1 MHDES
6 PNPSPL
12 TNAVCMHCGY
22 DISGT
27 SLNADGLVTCPE
39 CGTELIRSTRTLLTK
54 RDIHSELIRTFIVI
68 FGIWTALT
76 ALLAMP
82 FHDSIVGGIV
92 VMSYIFIYPIA
103 LPITFIVE
111 WTRLHRDT
119 PPTPI
124 PTMDHPP
131 LDPRVL
137 DPQRGVLHRDDRDD
151 GEGAVSLMSHKLSQF
166 SPID

>member
-1 MHDES
+1 MHDET
-6 PNPSPL
+6 PNPLPL
-12 TNAVCMHCGY
+12 SNAVCMHCGY

-119 PPTPI
+119 TPHPRPYPRWTI
-124 PTMDHPP
+124 PLWTLAYTIPSFVFYIGTIMMMG
-131 LDPRVL
+131 RVL
-137 DPQRGVLHRDDRDD
+137 
-151 GEGAVSLMSHKLSQF
+151 
-166 SPID
+166 

>member
-1 MHDES
+1 MHDET
-6 PNPSPL
+6 PNPLPL
-12 TNAVCMHCGY
+12 SNAVCMHCGY

-119 PPTPI
+119 TPHPRPYPRWTI
-124 PTMDHPP
+124 PLWTLAYTIPSLVFYIVKIVMME
-131 LDPRVL
+131 RVL
-137 DPQRGVLHRDDRDD
+137 
-151 GEGAVSLMSHKLSQF
+151 
-166 SPID
+166 

>member
-12 TNAVCMHCGY
+12 TKAVCMHCGY

-54 RDIHSELIRTFIVI
+54 RDIHTQLVRSLLGL

-119 PPTPI
+119 TPHPRPYPRWTI
-124 PTMDHPP
+124 PLWTLAYSIPSVVFYIVTIVIMG
-131 LDPRVL
+131 RVL
-137 DPQRGVLHRDDRDD
+137 
-151 GEGAVSLMSHKLSQF
+151 
-166 SPID
+166 

>member
-1 MHDES
+1 MHDET
-6 PNPSPL
+6 PNPLPL
-12 TNAVCMHCGY
+12 SNAVCMHCGY

-39 CGTELIRSTRTLLTK
+39 CGIELIRSTRTLLTK

-119 PPTPI
+119 TPHPRPYPRWTI
-124 PTMDHPP
+124 PLWTLAYTIPSVVFYIVTIVMMG
-131 LDPRVL
+131 RVL
-137 DPQRGVLHRDDRDD
+137 
-151 GEGAVSLMSHKLSQF
+151 
-166 SPID
+166 

>member
-1 MHDES
+1 MHDET
-6 PNPSPL
+6 PNPLPL
-12 TNAVCMHCGY
+12 SNAVCMHCGY

-39 CGTELIRSTRTLLTK
+39 CGIELIRSTRTLLTK

-119 PPTPI
+119 TPHPRPYPRWTI
-124 PTMDHPP
+124 PLWTLAYSIPSVVFYIVTIVMMG
-131 LDPRVL
+131 RVL
-137 DPQRGVLHRDDRDD
+137 
-151 GEGAVSLMSHKLSQF
+151 
-166 SPID
+166 

>member
-27 SLNADGLVTCPE
+27 SLNDDGLVTCPE
-39 CGTELIRSTRTLLTK
+39 CGIKLIRSRRTLLTK
-54 RDIHSELIRTFIVI
+54 RDIHTQLIRTLLGF
-68 FGIWTALT
+68 FGIWTVAT
-76 ALLAMP
+76 FLLA
-82 FHDSIVGGIV
+82 FLLNDSIVGGII
-92 VMSYIFIYPIA
+92 VMLYILGYPIA

-119 PPTPI
+119 TPHPRPYPRWTI
-124 PTMDHPP
+124 PLWTLAYTIPSVVFYIVTIVMMGRM
-131 LDPRVL
+131 L
-137 DPQRGVLHRDDRDD
+137 
-151 GEGAVSLMSHKLSQF
+151 
-166 SPID
+166 